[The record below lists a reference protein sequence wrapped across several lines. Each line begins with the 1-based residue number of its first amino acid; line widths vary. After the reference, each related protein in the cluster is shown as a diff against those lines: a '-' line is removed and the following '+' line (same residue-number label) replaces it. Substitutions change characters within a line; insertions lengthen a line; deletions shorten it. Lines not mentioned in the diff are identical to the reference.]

1 MFGDYF
7 YNEVLRKTVVGFG
20 TLFNNLEISRFDSA
34 GNVTEVSKVPLS
46 YGPTQKFLAR
56 IQQQPNLT
64 GKDVQIVLPRMSFEI
79 LGMQYDPSRKLA
91 PLKTTITPKEGDAN
105 KIVKQFMPVPY
116 NVNFELA
123 IYVKNQDD
131 GLQIIEQILP
141 FFQPSFS
148 ITVKMIK
155 ETDEKRDIPIVLNSI
170 DYRDEYEGNFDKR
183 QVIIWTLQFTA
194 KTYLF
199 GPTADSGVIRTA
211 ITNFYSDTATTT
223 ARREVTYTVKPKATT
238 DQDGD
243 GDVDKDANSQA
254 DTSDTDLLTQIDDD
268 DFGFST
274 SISYNSF

>member
-20 TLFNNLEISRFDSA
+20 TLFNNLEINRFDAS
-34 GNVTEVSKVPLS
+34 GNVVEVSKVPLS

-56 IQQQPNLT
+56 IQQQPDLQ

-79 LGMQYDPSRKLA
+79 LGMQYDPTRKLA
-91 PLKTTITPKEGDAN
+91 PLKTIITPKEGDAN
-105 KIVKQFMPVPY
+105 KITRQFMPIPY

-131 GLQIIEQILP
+131 GLQIVEQILP

-199 GPTADSGVIRTA
+199 GPVADSGVIKSA
-211 ITNFYSDTATTT
+211 ITNMYSDTNTTT
-223 ARREVTYTVKPKATT
+223 ARREVTYTVTPKATT

-243 GDVDKDANSQA
+243 ADVDA
-254 DTSDTDLLTQIDDD
+254 DDTALLTSLDDE

-274 SISYNSF
+274 SITFNSF

>member
-1 MFGDYF
+1 M
-7 YNEVLRKTVVGFG
+7 
-20 TLFNNLEISRFDSA
+20 
-34 GNVTEVSKVPLS
+34 
-46 YGPTQKFLAR
+46 
-56 IQQQPNLT
+56 
-64 GKDVQIVLPRMSFEI
+64 LPRMSFEI

-105 KIVKQFMPVPY
+105 KIIKQFMPVPY

-148 ITVKMIK
+148 ITIKMIK

-243 GDVDKDANSQA
+243 GDVDAVGTRGNSEPYDGVIWLEQLRSTEPGPVFLQARPIDSQQLGAPESGISQYLQHVHMIGCHHAPLANTANLRLVSQCTFA
-254 DTSDTDLLTQIDDD
+254 GLVLIPGQIRD
-268 DFGFST
+268 
-274 SISYNSF
+274 I

>member
-20 TLFNNLEISRFDSA
+20 TLFNNLEINRFDSS

-79 LGMQYDPSRKLA
+79 LGMQYDPTRKLA
-91 PLKTTITPKEGDAN
+91 PIKTAITPKTGDTN
-105 KIVKQFMPVPY
+105 KIVRQFLPVPY

-123 IYVKNQDD
+123 IFVKNQDD

-141 FFQPSFS
+141 FFQPAFS
-148 ITVKMIK
+148 ITLKMVK
-155 ETDEKRDIPIVLNSI
+155 ETEEKRDIPIVLNSI
-170 DYRDEYEGNFDKR
+170 NYRDEYEGNFDTR

-199 GPTADSGVIRTA
+199 GPTADSGVIKTA
-211 ITNFYSDTATTT
+211 ITNFYSDTNTTT
-223 ARREVTYTVKPKATT
+223 ARREVQYRTVPKATT

-243 GDVDKDANSQA
+243 GDVDKDANNQP
-254 DTSDTDLLTQIDDD
+254 DTSDTNLLTQLDDD

-274 SISYNSF
+274 TVTYNPF

>member
-20 TLFNNLEISRFDSA
+20 TLFNNLEINRFDSA
-34 GNVTEVSKVPLS
+34 GNVTEVTKVPLS

-79 LGMQYDPSRKLA
+79 LGMQYDSTRKLS
-91 PLKTTITPKEGDAN
+91 PLKTVITPKTGDTN
-105 KIVKQFMPVPY
+105 KVVRQYMPVPY

-123 IYVKNQDD
+123 IYTKNQDD
-131 GLQIIEQILP
+131 GLQIVEQILP
-141 FFQPSFS
+141 YFQPSFN
-148 ITVKMIK
+148 ITMKMIK
-155 ETDEKRDIPIVLNSI
+155 ETEEKRDIPIVLNSI
-170 DYRDEYEGNFDKR
+170 QYRDEYEGNFDKR

-199 GPTADSGVIRTA
+199 GPTSDSEVIKSAIASFYADTDI
-211 ITNFYSDTATTT
+211 TT
-223 ARREVTYTVKPKATT
+223 AKREVTYTVTPKATT
-238 DQDGD
+238 DQDAD
-243 GDVDKDANSQA
+243 GDVNKDVNSQA

-274 SISYNSF
+274 GITFHTF